1 MSGSALAVAQI
12 ELRLGAR
19 NRWLLL
25 SATVLTVFALV
36 LGIVGAAPTGTVK
49 VDPLTVTVVNL
60 ATLSVY
66 LVPLMALLLAFD
78 AIAGEVERGTI
89 QLVLASPISRSS
101 LVAGKFL
108 GHFIVLG
115 AAVTIGYGIAGAAVY
130 LFAGG
135 TAEGLISLVRL
146 IASSIGLGAAFLA
159 IGYVASALTRQ
170 SGTAAAVAVGI
181 WLIAVVL
188 YDLALFG
195 ALIADADGPFSRFV
209 FPWLLLINPADAFR
223 LFNMALVDAGGSA
236 TSLSG
241 IANALPFPVW
251 MGALSLA
258 FWTVL
263 AIALS
268 ALFVRRIEP

>member
-1 MSGSALAVAQI
+1 MTASALAVAAI
-12 ELRLGAR
+12 ELRLGSR

-25 SATVLTVFALV
+25 AAIVLTVFALV
-36 LGIVGAAPTGTVK
+36 LAFIGAAPTGTVK

-89 QLVLASPISRSS
+89 QLVLASPISRTS
-101 LVAGKFL
+101 LIAGKFL
-108 GHFIVLG
+108 GHLVVLG
-115 AAVTIGYGIAGAAVY
+115 IAVTIGYGIAGVAV
-130 LFAGG
+130 LLIAGG
-135 TAEGLISLVRL
+135 SAEGLLSLLRL
-146 IASSIGLGAAFLA
+146 TATSIALGAAFLA

-181 WLIAVVL
+181 WLVAVVL

-195 ALIADADGPFSRFV
+195 ALVADADGVFSRVV
-209 FPWLLLINPADAFR
+209 FPWLLLVNPADAFR
-223 LFNMALVDAGGSA
+223 LYNMALLDTGGAGA
-236 TSLSG
+236 SLSG
-241 IANALPFPVW
+241 IAGALPFPVW
-251 MGALSLA
+251 TGVLSLA
-258 FWTVL
+258 FWTLL